1 MKSED
6 HKVKNLGMIP
16 LWSME
21 DKAME
26 RAQKNGG
33 RTDLYSFGDPII
45 DDYCGGGYG
54 RKDGYELICLYGGTG
69 MNKSTFASQ
78 MVLSPASRGKRVAY
92 LALEDEIEDVINR
105 MHAQV
110 FVTQGI
116 SSQRVWDTVRKN
128 IDFFPENSGYSLK
141 SMVETIDKLFE
152 TYDVVLI
159 DPVQFIFELSA
170 VERGESEFNR
180 QRVFLNELKSVI
192 SKHEKTLIF
201 VSHVNKSAYS
211 AIKGDNVM
219 GEIQGAGQL
228 SQIASKVI
236 RIYRDKDGVRTI
248 DLPKSRFTPN
258 RRMPLTVNLNTSS
271 MRIAYDTSGLTPNQ
285 ILEMKANW

>member
-1 MKSED
+1 MKKDEN
-6 HKVKNLGMIP
+6 KVKNLGMIP
-16 LWSME
+16 LWTRE
-21 DKAME
+21 DRAIE

-33 RTDLYSFGDPII
+33 RTDLYSFGDAII

-78 MVLSPASRGKRVAY
+78 MVLSPASRGKKVAY

-105 MHAQV
+105 MRAQV
-110 FVTQGI
+110 FQTQGMK
-116 SSQRVWDTVRKN
+116 SQSVWEIIRKN
-128 IDFFPENSGYSLK
+128 IDFFPENSGYSLR
-141 SMVETIDKLFE
+141 SMVETIDKLFN

-159 DPVQFIFELSA
+159 DPVQFIFELST

-180 QRVFLNELKSVI
+180 QRVFLNELKAVL

-211 AIKGDNVM
+211 AIKGENVM

-248 DLPKSRFTPN
+248 DLPKSRFTKD
-258 RRMPLTVNLNTSS
+258 RKTPLVVNLNVNT
-271 MRIAYDTSGLTPNQ
+271 MRIGFDSSGLTRSQ
-285 ILEMKANW
+285 ILEMEANW